1 MKSIELKAHK
11 RTAEGKKDLKV
22 LRSEG
27 NIPCILYGGDE
38 NVLFYSHEIDV
49 KKIVYTPSVYI
60 IKLNIEGKTYDA
72 IIKDLQFH
80 PVTDKVLHID
90 FLQVV
95 EGKPVVMKVPVN
107 LEGDSE
113 GVKQGGKLHLSRRSL
128 KVRGMADDLPDKLT
142 IDISGLELGKV
153 MKVRDLS
160 FDNIELLDQPSDVVC
175 SVKLTRTSR
184 AGAEGLTEEEL
195 EAKEAEEAEATAAEE
210 SKEEAAE

>member
-27 NIPCILYGGDE
+27 NIPCVLYGGDE

-49 KKIVYTPSVYI
+49 KKIVYTPNVYI
-60 IKLNIEGKTYDA
+60 IKLNVDGKTYHA
-72 IIKDLQFH
+72 LIKELQFH

-90 FLQVV
+90 FLEVA
-95 EGKPVVMKVPVN
+95 EGKPVVIKIPVN

-113 GVKQGGKLHLSRRSL
+113 GVKQGGKLHLLRRSL
-128 KVRGMADDLPDKLT
+128 KVKGMADDLPDKLT

-153 MKVRDLS
+153 TKVRDLS
-160 FDNIELLDQPSDVVC
+160 FDNVELLDQPNDVVC
-175 SVKLTRTSR
+175 SVKLTRISR
-184 AGAEGLTEEEL
+184 ADAEGLTEEEL
-195 EAKEAEEAEATAAEE
+195 EAVEAEGAEATSEE
-210 SKEEAAE
+210 NKEEAAE